1 MPDLLQ
7 PLLMSCHQAQ
17 RGSRGAPWKLPAR
30 PRGAG
35 EQLGRELGS
44 GPHDGHAERG
54 AARLQRQLQIQLEI
68 SLKFQIMA
76 FFLSDRIMLC

>member
-1 MPDLLQ
+1 MPDLLE

-17 RGSRGAPWKLPAR
+17 RRSRGAPWKLPAR

-35 EQLGRELGS
+35 EQLGREPGS
-44 GPHDGHAERG
+44 GPRDRHAERG